1 MMNLLSVDWM
11 RARKAWFFWVMLI
24 IAAAV
29 SMLIFQE
36 HYSMIVAETP
46 DGKSWPMKGAFFQFP
61 ILNGAL
67 LSAFVPLFLGA
78 DYSDGTIRNKLIAG
92 HQRSSIYGSYLLT
105 TLISSG
111 ILNAVILVFNMT
123 IGLLNGGK
131 MSMDSGQLALYLCTA
146 FCCSFAFASLF
157 VLISTQI
164 ANRAFSSV
172 ACIGIVLLM
181 FLLSSKLISELY
193 ISPEAKDL
201 LTLVDG
207 KPVYSDPYPNPMYVS
222 GVKRTLIEV
231 LVDVLP
237 TGQSIQMSNVQA
249 DRINRF
255 PILSALFILLTSG
268 IGVFAFRKKDIR

>member
-1 MMNLLSVDWM
+1 
-11 RARKAWFFWVMLI
+11 
-24 IAAAV
+24 
-29 SMLIFQE
+29 
-36 HYSMIVAETP
+36 
-46 DGKSWPMKGAFFQFP
+46 
-61 ILNGAL
+61 
-67 LSAFVPLFLGA
+67 
-78 DYSDGTIRNKLIAG
+78 
-92 HQRSSIYGSYLLT
+92 
-105 TLISSG
+105 
-111 ILNAVILVFNMT
+111 
-123 IGLLNGGK
+123 

-164 ANRAFSSV
+164 TNRAFSSV

-193 ISPEAKDL
+193 ISPEARDL

-237 TGQSIQMSNVQA
+237 TGQSIQMRNVQA

>member
-164 ANRAFSSV
+164 TNRAFSSV

-193 ISPEAKDL
+193 ISPEARDL

>member
-46 DGKSWPMKGAFFQFP
+46 DGKSWPMEGAFFQFP

-164 ANRAFSSV
+164 TNRAFSSV

-193 ISPEAKDL
+193 ISPEARDL

>member
-1 MMNLLSVDWM
+1 MMNLLSVAWM

-29 SMLIFQE
+29 SMLVFQE
-36 HYSMIVAETP
+36 NYSMIIAEIQ
-46 DGKSWPMKGAFFQFP
+46 DGKSWPMESAFFQFP
-61 ILNGAL
+61 ILTGAL
-67 LSAFVPLFLGA
+67 LSAFIPLFLGA

-105 TLISSG
+105 TLISSC
-111 ILNAVILVFNMT
+111 ILNVVILVVN
-123 IGLLNGGK
+123 IAISLLNGGK
-131 MSMDSGQLALYLCTA
+131 MSMDGCQLSVYLCTA

-164 ANRAFSSV
+164 TNRAFSSV
-172 ACIGIVLLM
+172 ASIGITLLM
-181 FLLSSKLISELY
+181 FLLSSKLISELN
-193 ISPEAKDL
+193 ISPEARDL

-207 KPVYSDPYPNPMYVS
+207 KPVYSNPYPNPMYVS

-231 LVDVLP
+231 LVDLLP
-237 TGQSIQMSNVQA
+237 AGQSIQISNLEA

-255 PILSALFILLTSG
+255 PMLSALFILLTSG